1 MSPAR
6 SPEGLAKVPGVAD
19 VILLRIGR
27 VRAQPPADHACVT
40 SAKSEAAAAAR
51 IGAGLALRK
60 RAELLDLLRPCFARP
75 EPWLQA
81 GKYTAAVMSELPERN
96 GWSIARH
103 AGDRTPDKTQRL
115 LNHASWDTF
124 AATGVVRRFAV
135 AGLEEAARHG
145 KRRGGLVIGAI
156 DETGQGKAG
165 EATAGVK
172 RQYMGCAGRVAN
184 GINTVHLSYVRE
196 KTGHALIGARQ
207 WIPAEHLQDPVK
219 SLVMGLPLDL
229 QFRTKGQLAT
239 GICAGAYADGIRFD
253 FACGDEVYGNCT
265 GLREFFEDN
274 GQAYVLRVPSNF
286 TLTLAAGTKM
296 TCVEAVKTPLKHPQ
310 RWEVRSAGSGSKGD
324 RWYAWAWIATASARH
339 HLLIRRHLKTGELA
353 FHYCYVPE
361 GQVLTKTRLI
371 RAAGLRWPVEE
382 DFEFGKDCF
391 GLDQCQARLYT
402 AIARH
407 VVLVMAALAIC
418 AVTAAL
424 LKDRTDTQAPPPV
437 RPDQPPPAEPGMIP
451 LTIPEIKRLLAALTA
466 RPLPRWLIIHWDTWT
481 RRHQAR
487 SRWFHKRARLARD
500 AEIALVS

>member
-1 MSPAR
+1 
-6 SPEGLAKVPGVAD
+6 
-19 VILLRIGR
+19 
-27 VRAQPPADHACVT
+27 VT
-40 SAKSEAAAAAR
+40 STRTEAAAAVR
-51 IGAGLALRK
+51 IGARLALRK
-60 RAELLDLLRPCFARP
+60 RAELLELLRPCFART

-103 AGDRTPDKTQRL
+103 AGDKTPDKTQRL
-115 LNHASWDTF
+115 LNHASWDTS
-124 AATGVVRRFAV
+124 AAMGVVRRFAV
-135 AGLEEAARHG
+135 AGLTEAARRG

-156 DETGQGKAG
+156 DETGQEKAG

-172 RQYMGCAGRVAN
+172 RQYMGCAGQVAN

-207 WIPAEHLQDPVK
+207 WIPAEHIQDPVK
-219 SLVMGLPLDL
+219 SLLTGLPLNL
-229 QFRTKGQLAT
+229 RFRTKGQLAIDIST
-239 GICAGAYADGIRFD
+239 DAAAGGIRPD
-253 FACGDEVYGNCT
+253 FYCGDEVYGNCT
-265 GLREFFEDN
+265 QLREHFEAE
-274 GQAYVLRVPSNF
+274 GQGYVLRVPPDF
-286 TLTLAAGTKM
+286 MITLAVGTTLTCA
-296 TCVEAVKTPLKHPQ
+296 EAVKALLKHQ
-310 RWEVRSAGSGSKGD
+310 RRWEVRSAGSGSKGE
-324 RWYAWAWIATASARH
+324 RWYAWAWLATASPRH

-361 GQVLTKTRLI
+361 GQLCTKTRLI

-402 AIARH
+402 AILRH
-407 VVLVMAALAIC
+407 TVLVMAALAIC

-451 LTIPEIKRLLAALTA
+451 LTIPEIKRLLAALTV
-466 RPLPRWLIIHWDTWT
+466 RPLPRWLVIHWDAWT

-500 AEIALVS
+500 ADIALVS